1 MKKCKHDYESGSPV
15 YIGNDIKIE
24 DECMYCGKIVLFDFK
39 STFIEFLDKK
49 EKSILDK
56 TKYS

>member
-15 YIGNDIKIE
+15 WIKNDIKIE
-24 DECMYCGKIVLFDFK
+24 AECIHCGKIVLFDFK

-49 EKSILDK
+49 EKSLLDK
-56 TKYS
+56 TG